1 MHVRSQGGYK
11 MNISWQKMDRTPK
24 FTRSGF
30 LFVWLEDREEDD
42 ANYLMGT
49 WKKTYCFY
57 V

>member
-1 MHVRSQGGYK
+1 

-49 WKKTYCFY
+49 WKKTYCFMY
-57 V
+57 S